1 MANSMTG
8 FGRAVCNRDGREL
21 TVELKSVNHRFLD
34 VSVRLPRSISFVED
48 AIRKALTQKLS
59 RGHVDVFVNYINNR
73 SDARTV
79 KVDKH
84 LLLAYIKACNEA
96 AEASSLHCDITL
108 STALRYP
115 DVLTIAEAD
124 EDQPL
129 LMSMAVEAASLA
141 AEELIKMRQDE
152 GQRLCTDIKKRGETL
167 KVLVANIRERAPLV
181 VTDYQARLNE
191 RLKELLS
198 DAPVDEARLA
208 TEVAL
213 FADRAS
219 ITEELVRLASHLD
232 QMGKMLSTE
241 EATGRKLDFLVQELN
256 REINTIG
263 SKASDLEIANLVI
276 EGKAEIEKIR
286 EQVQNIE

>member
-8 FGRAVCNRDGREL
+8 FGRAVSIQDGREL

-34 VSVRLPRSISFVED
+34 ISIRLPRSVSFAED
-48 AIRKALTQKLS
+48 AIRKALSEKLS
-59 RGHVDVFVNYINNR
+59 RGHVDVFVNYKNGR

-79 KVDKH
+79 SVDKT
-84 LLLAYIKACNEA
+84 LLLAYIEAGMEA
-96 AEASSLHCDITL
+96 AEAANLPCDVTL
-108 STALRYP
+108 SAALRYP
-115 DVLTIAEAD
+115 DVLTVAEAE
-124 EDQPL
+124 EDQAAL
-129 LMSMAVEAASLA
+129 VRMAAEAAQKAAGELA
-141 AEELIKMRQDE
+141 KMREEE
-152 GQRLCTDIKKRGETL
+152 GQRLCADLSQRGESLKTL
-167 KVLVANIRERAPLV
+167 IARIAERAPLV
-181 VTDYQARLNE
+181 VADYQARLSE
-191 RLKELLS
+191 RIAELIG
-198 DAPVDEARLA
+198 DVAVDEARLA

-219 ITEELVRLASHLD
+219 ITEELVRLKSHLV
-232 QMGKMLSTE
+232 QMEKMLSSKD
-241 EATGRKLDFLVQELN
+241 ATGRKLDFLVQEMN

>member
-8 FGRAVCNRDGREL
+8 FGRAVSNRDGREL

-34 VSVRLPRSISFVED
+34 ISIRLPRSVSFAED
-48 AIRKALTQKLS
+48 AIRKALSQKLS
-59 RGHVDVFVNYINNR
+59 RGHVDVFVNYKNSR

-79 KVDKH
+79 SVDKT
-84 LLLAYIKACNEA
+84 LLLAYIEAGIEA
-96 AEASSLHCDITL
+96 AKATGLPCDVTL
-108 STALRYP
+108 SAALRYP
-115 DVLTIAEAD
+115 DVLTVAEAE
-124 EDQPL
+124 EDQAVL
-129 LMSMAVEAASLA
+129 VRMAAEAAEAAADELA
-141 AEELIKMRQDE
+141 GMRKEE
-152 GQRLCTDIKKRGETL
+152 GQRLCADLLQRGESL
-167 KVLVANIRERAPLV
+167 KALVAGIAERAPLV
-181 VTDYQARLNE
+181 VADYQGRLNE
-191 RLKELLS
+191 RIAELIG
-198 DAPVDEARLA
+198 DTQVDEARLA

-219 ITEELVRLASHLD
+219 ITEELVRLKSHLG
-232 QMGKMLSTE
+232 QMEKMLSSKD
-241 EATGRKLDFLVQELN
+241 ATGRKLDFLVQEMN